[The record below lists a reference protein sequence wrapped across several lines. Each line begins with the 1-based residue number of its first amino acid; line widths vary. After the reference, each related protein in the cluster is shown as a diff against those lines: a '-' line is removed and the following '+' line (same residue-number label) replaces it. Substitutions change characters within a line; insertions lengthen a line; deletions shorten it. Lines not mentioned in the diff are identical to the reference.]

1 MQPMAK
7 TSAPKAGPKADSKAD
22 SKADPEAAPKRQYS
36 SALRARQAADTKAQV
51 LAAAA
56 ELFEERGWSGTT
68 VAAIAKRAGVAVETV
83 YSGVGSK
90 KQVLRAVVDYAVVG
104 DADPVP
110 LVERDVFAALAVG
123 DRDER
128 ITAGVDMLIGIQER
142 VAKLWRTAMEAA
154 ASDEE
159 IDGWRAHWDEG
170 RRVDTRRSLEVI
182 LQRELDDVL
191 VDLFWGI
198 FSHEVYGMLV
208 LDRGLDRAQY
218 AERMRTAVTALVPEG

>member
-1 MQPMAK
+1 MA
-7 TSAPKAGPKADSKAD
+7 
-22 SKADPEAAPKRQYS
+22 EAAPPKRRYS
-36 SALRARQAADTKAQV
+36 STLRAQQAAGTRAQV

-56 ELFEERGWSGTT
+56 ELFEESGWSGTT

-83 YSGVGSK
+83 YSGFGSK
-90 KQVLRAVVDYAVVG
+90 KHVLRAVLDYAVVG
-104 DADPVP
+104 DAEPVP
-110 LVERDVFAALAVG
+110 LVERDVFATLAVG

-128 ITAGVDMLIGIQER
+128 ITAGVEMLIDIQER

-159 IDGWRAHWDEG
+159 IEGWRAQWDDG
-170 RRVDTRRSLEVI
+170 RRLDSRRSLEVI
-182 LQRELDDVL
+182 LQREIDDVL
-191 VDLFWGI
+191 LDLFWGI

>member
-1 MQPMAK
+1 M
-7 TSAPKAGPKADSKAD
+7 PKST
-22 SKADPEAAPKRQYS
+22 APKRQYS
-36 SALRARQAADTKAQV
+36 SSLRARQAADTKAQV

-56 ELFEERGWSGTT
+56 ELFGESGWSRTT
-68 VAAIAKRAGVAVETV
+68 VAAIAQRAGVAVETV
-83 YSGVGSK
+83 YSGFGSK
-90 KQVLRAVVDYAVVG
+90 KHVLRAVIDYAVVG
-104 DADPVP
+104 DAEPVP
-110 LVERDVFAALAVG
+110 LIERDVFATLAQG
-123 DRDER
+123 EREER
-128 ITAGVDMLIGIQER
+128 ITAGVELLIGIQER

-154 ASDEE
+154 GSDAE
-159 IDGWRAHWDEG
+159 IDGWRAQWDEG
-170 RRVDTRRSLEVI
+170 RRLDTRRSLEVI